1 MSLGLMIAIL
11 VFVFGMFF
19 GIPIAWL
26 FFGAPILGLIT
37 DGMNYAFIS
46 GTFYHALNSAT
57 VMAIAF
63 FVYAGSL
70 ISYAGLA
77 DRIVRFSYAL
87 VGRVRGGMA
96 LVGIVSSVFLGALTG
111 SSVPCISALIPLLV
125 PRLKKYG
132 YEPKYTTA
140 LLCSSSFLGYLIPPS
155 VPALIYCLL
164 AQQSVTALFLST
176 VIPGLLLALGYAAL
190 NYFICP
196 QYMNPELITEK
207 IEDAPV
213 TFGARMK
220 ELISSTWVAI
230 PALGC
235 PAIILVGIYGGFC
248 TPNEAGAI
256 AVVYCFFVGFFVYRE
271 LTVKNFWSATFTSI
285 LSIGVITMLIGG
297 GTVLARYLIRVGA
310 AQEVANF
317 MLGMFSSKIMI
328 LLAMNVF
335 FLILGMFLD
344 GTPILILGVPLILP
358 LMQHLDMNLVHLG
371 AIIIVNVGLGVVTP
385 PFAMSIFVGSRLS
398 GCSYAELVP
407 IMLKFLIFVGIP
419 VLLLTTYIPALSCW
433 LPTFVLGPQV
443 VGPW

>member
-1 MSLGLMIAIL
+1 M
-11 VFVFGMFF
+11 
-19 GIPIAWL
+19 
-26 FFGAPILGLIT
+26 
-37 DGMNYAFIS
+37 
-46 GTFYHALNSAT
+46 H
-57 VMAIAF
+57 
-63 FVYAGSL
+63 
-70 ISYAGLA
+70 
-77 DRIVRFSYAL
+77 
-87 VGRVRGGMA
+87 
-96 LVGIVSSVFLGALTG
+96 
-111 SSVPCISALIPLLV
+111 
-125 PRLKKYG
+125 
-132 YEPKYTTA
+132 
-140 LLCSSSFLGYLIPPS
+140 FLGYLIPPS

-176 VIPGLLLALGYAAL
+176 VIPGLLLALGYAIL

-196 QYMNPELITEK
+196 KYMNPALITEK
-207 IEDAPV
+207 IDDTPQSP
-213 TFGARMK
+213 GARIK
-220 ELISSTWVAI
+220 ELLTSTWVAI

-256 AVVYCFFVGFFVYRE
+256 AVVYCFFIGVFVYRE
-271 LTVKNFWSATFTSI
+271 LTAKKFWSATFTSI

-310 AQEVANF
+310 AQQVANF
-317 MLGMFSSKIMI
+317 MLGMFSSKILI

-358 LMQHLDMNLVHLG
+358 LMQQLEMNLVHLG

-407 IMLKFLIFVGIP
+407 IMMKFLIFVGIP

-433 LPTFVLGPQV
+433 LPTVVLGPQM

>member
-1 MSLGLMIAIL
+1 MSPGLAVALCVFLGGLL
-11 VFVFGMFF
+11 C
-19 GIPIAWL
+19 GIPLAWL
-26 FFGAPILGLIT
+26 FLGAPFFGSVAEGT
-37 DGMNYAFIS
+37 NYAFIS
-46 GTFYHALNSAT
+46 GTFYHALNSST

-70 ISYAGLA
+70 ISDAGLA

-87 VGRVRGGMA
+87 VGRLRGGMEV
-96 LVGIVSSVFLGALTG
+96 VGIVATLFLGALTG

-140 LLCSSSFLGYLIPPS
+140 VLCSSSFLGYLIPPS

-164 AQQSVTALFLST
+164 AQQSVSALFLST
-176 VIPGLLLALGYAAL
+176 VFPGLLLALGYSIL

-196 QYMNPELITEK
+196 QYMNPDLITEK
-207 IEDAPV
+207 IEEAPEN
-213 TFGARMK
+213 FGARIK
-220 ELISSTWVAI
+220 ELVGATWSAL

-235 PAIILVGIYGGFC
+235 PAVILVGIYGGFC

-256 AVVYCFFVGFFVYRE
+256 AVVYCLFVGFCVYRE
-271 LTVKNFWSATFTSI
+271 LTAKKFWSATFSSL
-285 LSIGVITMLIGG
+285 LSLGVIAMLIAG

-310 AQEVANF
+310 AQQVAGF
-317 MLGMFSSKIMI
+317 MLGMFSSKTMI
-328 LLAMNVF
+328 LFAMNVF
-335 FLILGMFLD
+335 FLILGMFLE
-344 GTPILILGVPLILP
+344 GAPMLILGVPLILP
-358 LMQHLDMNLVHLG
+358 LMQDLGVNLVHLG

-385 PFAMSIFVGSRLS
+385 PFAMSIFIGSRLS
-398 GCSYAELVP
+398 GCSYGELVP
-407 IMLKFLIFVGIP
+407 IMLKFLFFVGIP

-433 LPTFVLGPQV
+433 LPTVVLGPLI